1 MMVFSR
7 VCVTK
12 GMKCVYIMVWYDHGF
27 VLQRI
32 LQAQRIPLSM
42 NKPLPQNIAW
52 REDAGNSTP
61 SKGPLKRSR
70 ESEKNCAVESL
81 LKDDCRRG
89 RSRLK
94 HSEPHNT
101 RGN

>member
-1 MMVFSR
+1 MLAFKLSLNQLSDRFSDS
-7 VCVTK
+7 K
-12 GMKCVYIMVWYDHGF
+12 LLK
-27 VLQRI
+27 L

-70 ESEKNCAVESL
+70 ESEKTVQWN
-81 LKDDCRRG
+81 
-89 RSRLK
+89 
-94 HSEPHNT
+94 PF
-101 RGN
+101 

>member
-1 MMVFSR
+1 
-7 VCVTK
+7 
-12 GMKCVYIMVWYDHGF
+12 MKDHIVGR
-27 VLQRI
+27 LTTW

-70 ESEKNCAVESL
+70 ESEKKLCS
-81 LKDDCRRG
+81 G
-89 RSRLK
+89 I
-94 HSEPHNT
+94 PF
-101 RGN
+101 